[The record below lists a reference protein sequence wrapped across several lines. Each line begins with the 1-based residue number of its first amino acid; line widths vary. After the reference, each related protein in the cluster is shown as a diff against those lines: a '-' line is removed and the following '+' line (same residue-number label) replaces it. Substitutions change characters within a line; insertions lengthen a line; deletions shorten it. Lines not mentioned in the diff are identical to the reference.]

1 MNLSPL
7 WDLRVVEFL
16 RIMFYN
22 LKIALRNLRFNR
34 TYSII
39 NIVGLAIALAV
50 VVLIMLWVWDER
62 SYDRFHNDS
71 AQVFR
76 VITKFKSEDTTIPAS
91 PGPFVTVAENNFDE
105 VESYCRTLIQS
116 TKYVK
121 SGNIRTGEKQL
132 FFADSTFFSVFNFPI
147 LQGQTQEL
155 LRTSDDAVISESLA
169 RELFSDKNPI
179 GQTILIESFPN
190 LHVVA
195 VMKDFP
201 ENTSIPRVN
210 IICSHKTLL
219 KSSDWVFSYY
229 NERLTEWGGCEFT
242 SYLRI
247 KKGANTEKIAQKVA
261 DMQPENQKDREF
273 MLQSLVDARLY
284 NMDGEPARL
293 QTVHLFQ
300 WIAIAILC
308 IACMNY
314 IIIVTA
320 RSSERRFEIGIKK
333 IIGARKI
340 SLFFQLITETVVL
353 LFIAM
358 VIAVLLNMLL
368 LPFFN
373 HLSGKNVSIAWTD
386 FRIWLAYGSMF
397 FIVILVAGIYP
408 AITLSSFK
416 PIKSITK
423 KKNPFFRKLL
433 VIMQFATSFVLIA
446 VTITFGA
453 QLRYLNNK
461 NLGYDREF
469 VLTCNLQ
476 KMGERYGMA
485 KDELLK
491 NAAILELTGASN
503 DIVELRGGSYLLD
516 WEGKVGE
523 ATLMYNHLSV
533 DSTFFNV
540 MRIRFV
546 EGGGF
551 TSSSKEQVVINETA
565 AKAMGL
571 KEPIV
576 GQLIK
581 VVFGQRVIVGVI
593 KDFHINSLYEK
604 ISPLLISPSLTHAQ
618 CLYIRTTTADAPKA
632 IAAVE
637 TLWKQYNPDYTFS
650 YNFMDDSFKKIYLS
664 DLRTGMLFGV
674 FSLIAVFISC
684 LGLFGLVTYTTEART
699 KEIGIRKV
707 FGASVA
713 SIVQM
718 LSKGFL
724 ILVGI
729 SMLIALPLAYYWLS
743 GMLQN
748 YAYRI
753 PISWWIFGLSAA
765 IIILLTVLTVGFKA
779 FKAASA
785 NPVKS
790 IKTE

>member
-1 MNLSPL
+1 
-7 WDLRVVEFL
+7 
-16 RIMFYN
+16 MFYN

-76 VITKFKSEDTTIPAS
+76 VITKFKADDKGDTNS

-105 VESYCRTLIQS
+105 VESYCRTLKQS

-121 SGNIRTGEKQL
+121 SGNIKTGEKQL

-155 LRTSDDAVISESLA
+155 LRTIDDVVISESLA
-169 RELFSDKNPI
+169 RELFPDKNPI
-179 GQTILIESFPN
+179 GQTIFIESFPS
-190 LHVVA
+190 LHVIA

-201 ENTSIPRVN
+201 ENTSIPHVD

-219 KSSDWVFSYY
+219 KSDDWVFGYY
-229 NERLTEWGGCEFT
+229 NKLLTDWSGCEFT

-247 KKGANTEKIAQKVA
+247 KQGAGIEKIAQEVA
-261 DMQPENQKDREF
+261 DMQPENQIDRRF
-273 MLQSLVDARLY
+273 MLQPLVDARLY
-284 NMDGEPARL
+284 NVDGEPARL

-300 WIAIAILC
+300 WIALAILC

-314 IIIVTA
+314 IILVTA
-320 RSSERRFEIGIKK
+320 RSSERRFEIGVKK
-333 IIGARKI
+333 ILGARKL
-340 SLFFQLITETVVL
+340 SLFFQLITET
-353 LFIAM
+353 
-358 VIAVLLNMLL
+358 AVLLLVAMAIAVVLNILL

-373 HLSGKNVSIAWTD
+373 QLSGKNVSLVWND

-397 FIVILVAGIYP
+397 FIVVLVAGIYP

-416 PIKSITK
+416 PIKSVTK

-433 VIMQFATSFVLIA
+433 VVMQFATSFVLIA
-446 VTITFGA
+446 VTITLGA

-461 NLGYDREF
+461 NLGYDRKF

-476 KMGERYGMA
+476 KMGEHYGV
-485 KDELLK
+485 LK
-491 NAAILELTGASN
+491 NELMKNATILELTGATN
-503 DIVELRGGSYLLD
+503 DIVEVESGSYILD

-523 ATLMYNHLSV
+523 TTLAYNQLGV
-533 DSTFFNV
+533 DSSFFNV
-540 MRIRFV
+540 MRIPFV

-565 AKAMGL
+565 ARAMGL

-576 GQLIK
+576 GQWIK
-581 VVFGQRVIVGVI
+581 VVFGQRVIVGVV
-593 KDFHINSLYEK
+593 KDFHIKSLYEK

-618 CLYIRTTTADAPKA
+618 YLYIRTTTADAQKA
-632 IAAVE
+632 IASVE

-664 DLRTGMLFGV
+664 DLRTGMLFGI

-684 LGLFGLVTYTTEART
+684 LGLFGLVTYTAEAKT

-713 SIVQM
+713 GIVLM
-718 LSKGFL
+718 LSKGFM

-729 SMLIALPLAYYWLS
+729 SMVIALPLSYYWLS

-765 IIILLTVLTVGFKA
+765 ITILLTILTVGFKA

-785 NPVKS
+785 NPVES